1 MGGQGEAPLR
11 TGDCEAPSVRVRCVC
26 PTETAEAERGGR
38 SHCFRGQP
46 PASFKAL
53 SSGHHPKCLAPS
65 APSGRSWRCPLPTR
79 WRCCPTSNLLVSRR
93 VSPFP
98 VDCVG
103 AARGQRRTMKEPPQ
117 HTHASPLPPGLKYQ
131 TRTSGLAALEAEA
144 SGQCSRAATAGR
156 LFLVST
162 VMGPVFQGRKREP
175 KATRLPRWTDSWI
188 HRGHAMG
195 AHAPKGPSFQ
205 KRTAFNN

>member
-1 MGGQGEAPLR
+1 MPRA
-11 TGDCEAPSVRVRCVC
+11 
-26 PTETAEAERGGR
+26 
-38 SHCFRGQP
+38 FRPRQ
-46 PASFKAL
+46 AA
-53 SSGHHPKCLAPS
+53 
-65 APSGRSWRCPLPTR
+65 RWRCPLPTR

-93 VSPFP
+93 VRPFP

-103 AARGQRRTMKEPPQ
+103 AARGQRRTMKDPPQ

-188 HRGHAMG
+188 HTEVTPWVPMLQRGQV
-195 AHAPKGPSFQ
+195 S
-205 KRTAFNN
+205 KRGQHLTTRSVSLEIQHSYFCTYGHNGIRKKQ